1 MATLNSEI
9 EALVREVLNLDTAT
23 AVDSL
28 EASQCPAWDSLR
40 HVELVLKL
48 QTKFAIKLTSS
59 EMVGM
64 RSVPQI
70 KQTVTNL
77 LSQK

>member
-40 HVELVLKL
+40 HVELVLKI

-70 KQTVTNL
+70 KQTVTTL